1 MEPSRPVPGI
11 DIEAQLKEW
20 EEKYGH
26 EEKFA
31 KKRKHPASKLDSI
44 AELPAVHKKG
54 RETSKKDTSD
64 GLGGVYSF

>member
-1 MEPSRPVPGI
+1 MECDRPVKGI
-11 DIEAQLKEW
+11 DMEAQLKEW

-31 KKRKHPASKLDSI
+31 EKRKHPASKLDDI
-44 AELPAVHKKG
+44 AVLPGRDREGGKAPKKG
-54 RETSKKDTSD
+54 TSD